1 MIIENKNLITP
12 KEYLELVKENA
23 MDSIAFSED
32 QYLTPAEYMKR
43 ITGEEIVLISTN
55 EVEGIEVTLEE
66 RGFCLWSHCLEETEY
81 VIKEELEVVLVKCE
95 SYNYNTMSTET
106 VYRWFELE

>member
-1 MIIENKNLITP
+1 MDIENKELIHP

-32 QYLTPAEYMKR
+32 QYLTPTEYIKY
-43 ITGEEIVLISTN
+43 ITGENIVLISTN

-81 VIKEELEVVLVKCE
+81 VIEEGLNVVLVKCE
-95 SYNYNTMSTET
+95 SYNYNTLSKET
-106 VYRWFELE
+106 VYRWFEID